1 LRAKDDDSLRGEKSA
16 MATTG
21 SLHVLLFDRE
31 KDIYNVSF
39 APYQRRGVAL
49 GDEEIHG
56 RDGLKKH
63 LLRLN
68 IHQHLIEKALQDV
81 QRDGRCEI
89 QNVLIG

>member
-1 LRAKDDDSLRGEKSA
+1 
-16 MATTG
+16 MAITG
-21 SLHVLLFDRE
+21 SLHVLLLDRE
-31 KDIYNVSF
+31 KDIYSVSF
-39 APYQRRGVAL
+39 ASYQTRGRAPV
-49 GDEEIHG
+49 DEEIHG

-63 LLRLN
+63 LLGLN

>member
-1 LRAKDDDSLRGEKSA
+1 
-16 MATTG
+16 MAITG

-31 KDIYNVSF
+31 KDIYSVSF
-39 APYQRRGVAL
+39 APYQTRGGAL

-63 LLRLN
+63 LLRLR

-81 QRDGRCEI
+81 QRDGRCDI
-89 QNVLIG
+89 PNVING